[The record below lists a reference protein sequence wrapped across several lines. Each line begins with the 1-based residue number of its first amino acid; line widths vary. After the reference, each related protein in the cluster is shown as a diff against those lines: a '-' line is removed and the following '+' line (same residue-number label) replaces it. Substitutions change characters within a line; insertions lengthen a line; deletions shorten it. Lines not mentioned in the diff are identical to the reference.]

1 MAKTTGFI
9 QRQRKFSAF
18 EFVLLMTIGQT
29 SMIHPSL
36 SGMVEAVRSRISR
49 VALHLR
55 FTAQSVEFLLACLRM
70 VLESSVRP
78 AGITPIALDA
88 FNRVHIFDSS
98 SWDIDPKLKPVLPGS
113 GGGASDANCKLQAG
127 YEYKSGRL
135 GFFTLTEGIKPDQ
148 AYSSRLV
155 DFVEKGDLTLTDLG
169 YFKLSV
175 FKELTAKGAYFLSKL
190 LIGTTLLNAD
200 TSEKIDLSATL
211 RSFVGN
217 TLEINV
223 IMGNDKHPVPCR
235 LIGFRATKQVADAR
249 RRKLRKEAK
258 KKGRTPGKH
267 HLARCDWTLFVTNA
281 PSEMLPVTMV
291 FSLYRLRWQ
300 IELVFKQL
308 KSVLRIHLSNTAKEY
323 RLKCEI
329 LGKLIMA
336 VIIHSIH
343 SSLNAT
349 LWTTQKKE
357 VSFDKLYK
365 RIQERAFSFL
375 QGILHNVVTA
385 IRQFLREID
394 NLLSSCIKTRQP
406 SRKSTLELLED
417 FHASG
422 LLT

>member
-1 MAKTTGFI
+1 MAKATGFI

-78 AGITPIALDA
+78 AKITPTALDA
-88 FNRVHIFDSS
+88 FKQVHIFDSS

-127 YEYKSGRL
+127 YEYKTGRL

-155 DFVEKGDLTLTDLG
+155 DFVEKDDLMLTDLG

-200 TSEKIDLSATL
+200 TSEKIDLSSTL

-223 IMGNDKHPVPCR
+223 IMGNDKHPAPCR
-235 LIGFRATKQVADAR
+235 LIGFRAIKQVADAR

-258 KKGRTPGKH
+258 KKGRTPSKH
-267 HLARCDWTLFVTNA
+267 HLALCDWTLFVTNA
-281 PSEMLPVTMV
+281 PSEILPATMV

-300 IELVFKQL
+300 IELIFKQL
-308 KSVLRIHLSNTAKEY
+308 KSVLRIHSSNTAKEY

-336 VIIHSIH
+336 VIIHGIH
-343 SSLNAT
+343 SSCNAT
-349 LWTTQKKE
+349 LWTTQKRE

-365 RIQERAFSFL
+365 RIQERAFSLL

-385 IRQFLREID
+385 IRQFLRKID
-394 NLLSSCIKTRQP
+394 HLVSSCIKNRQP
-406 SRKSTLELLED
+406 SRKTTLELLEES
-417 FHASG
+417 HASG